1 MSFRW
6 LFLRKSAVQEWICRP
21 VIPSIG
27 HSILRAV
34 SQSNW
39 CMSTCLPPSCFC
51 GILRWIQLLT
61 HHSLGLLVCMNLLNH
76 SLKWFTSDGDRS
88 PIDSLWSS
96 VTSVLKNLLH
106 LLPSVRC
113 LENVKRSVSTFLNS
127 IYYFRSSLQG
137 VHILDVFSGAKN
149 FNICKISTVG
159 LHKTQ
164 CPTTVK

>member
-27 HSILRAV
+27 RSV
-34 SQSNW
+34 SQTDV
-39 CMSTCLPPSCFC
+39 CPLVCLLPAC

-61 HHSLGLLVCMNLLNH
+61 HHSLGLLVCINLLNH

-127 IYYFRSSLQG
+127 IYYTFAHRCRVFIYWMYFLALKTSTFVKYLQ
-137 VHILDVFSGAKN
+137 
-149 FNICKISTVG
+149 
-159 LHKTQ
+159 
-164 CPTTVK
+164 